1 MKILYPIGWFLSRS
15 TAEIIGGLKIYGREN
30 VPKTGGF
37 ILAPN
42 HISYYDPPF
51 VGSCLSRPIYFF
63 AKYEL
68 FKNRIFGFILR
79 RLNALPVKRGVVDRQ
94 ALKMA
99 IEVIKQGSGLT
110 MFPEGTRSK
119 TDQFLEPKAGLG
131 LIARHAECPIVPAYI
146 SNSNRLKSC
155 IFRKNRV
162 HIAFGKPLSAN
173 WVKSFEKNKEDY
185 LAISNAVLDQ
195 IKELR
200 DNFSPK

>member
-1 MKILYPIGWFLSRS
+1 MKIIYPIGWFLSRS
-15 TAEIIGGLKIYGREN
+15 TAEILGGLKIYGREN

-51 VGSCLSRPIYFF
+51 VGCCINRPIHFF

-68 FKNRIFGFILR
+68 FKNSFFGAILR
-79 RLNALPVKRGVVDRQ
+79 RVNALPVKRGVVDRQ

-119 TDQFLEPKAGLG
+119 TDKLLKPKPGLG
-131 LIARHAECPIVPAYI
+131 LIARHAECPIVPAFI
-146 SNSNRLKSC
+146 LNTNKLKSC
-155 IFRKNRV
+155 FFRKNRV
-162 HIAFGKPLSAN
+162 HISFGKPLSAN
-173 WVKSFEKNKEDY
+173 WVKSFEKKKEDY
-185 LAISNAVLDQ
+185 LAISNTVLEK
-195 IKELR
+195 ISELR
-200 DNFSPK
+200 DNLLLK